1 MHLGAL
7 YAASAPAG
15 GPIGFPPH
23 RWLVCTLS
31 VVSNQPPI
39 PRPTIKRL
47 SHYLRALDSYLAQG
61 RSTISSRQLGQAIG
75 ITDAQ
80 VRKDLGNFGQLGQPG
95 IGYAVTALREE
106 LRRILKIDRVW
117 NAVVVGVGNIGRA
130 ILSYPHF
137 AGRGFNVVGAFDADG
152 GRVGETVAGVRILS
166 MDELSTVITELDVR
180 IGILTVPAEAAQDV
194 DRGPVVEAQ
203 RLAGAADDEEAR
215 RADAPAAHGPAPPP
229 VDCTGSG
236 LLRGGLHVVV
246 HVLPHGSLARGRLAE
261 RAREAHAHGLRPRQ
275 LQHQNHALPEAAL
288 LREAV
293 VVPRHEQ
300 APSSQILPHVLRAR
314 RRERERRVADV
325 ARRRPRRAAAR
336 ALWRA
341 PRDRRQGPGVVAA
354 DLPLPP
360 PQTPDVDP
368 LQRAVALAR
377 RNHRFRPRLFI
388 RTLAA
393 VRRVGLG
400 ETDAARRLPRLGAR
414 RRDHRFRRRRR

>member
-1 MHLGAL
+1 MTKPFQRRFTSGWEEFEAERGSISLDDVLDMHLGAL
-7 YAASAPAG
+7 YAASVPAG
-15 GPIGFPPH
+15 GWTGFPPH

-95 IGYAVTALREE
+95 IGYAVTALRAE
-106 LRRILKIDRVW
+106 LRRILKIDRIW

-194 DRGPVVEAQ
+194 AEEMTNAGIQGILNFAPV
-203 RLAGAADDEEAR
+203 RLNVGDAAEVTS
-215 RADAPAAHGPAPPP
+215 
-229 VDCTGSG
+229 VDLS
-236 LLRGGLHVVV
+236 R
-246 HVLPHGSLARGRLAE
+246 SLEQLAYQV
-261 RAREAHAHGLRPRQ
+261 A
-275 LQHQNHALPEAAL
+275 
-288 LREAV
+288 
-293 VVPRHEQ
+293 
-300 APSSQILPHVLRAR
+300 
-314 RRERERRVADV
+314 VAD
-325 ARRRPRRAAAR
+325 
-336 ALWRA
+336 
-341 PRDRRQGPGVVAA
+341 
-354 DLPLPP
+354 
-360 PQTPDVDP
+360 
-368 LQRAVALAR
+368 
-377 RNHRFRPRLFI
+377 
-388 RTLAA
+388 
-393 VRRVGLG
+393 
-400 ETDAARRLPRLGAR
+400 
-414 RRDHRFRRRRR
+414 